1 MVLCRCAGGAPL
13 RASLVYRRGATRM
26 LDHANPPAGGA
37 MAVYRKRISW
47 LVVAIAALFSLPAS
61 ATLMP
66 MSDASFSWTADSSTG
81 FDWLDFDGGPAL
93 SAVGRSWDD
102 VSAQLGSGGDYEGW
116 DFATRAQVNGFVLAA
131 TGVPFSASGYSTAY
145 QGITDL
151 VAGYT
156 GYTRQSSILDYV
168 YGLTKDVADTNQ
180 HYFNPSLPT

>member
-1 MVLCRCAGGAPL
+1 MCPLIIAKREWYFLVFGRFLRLLLGVSIVKDCYVVLCRCAGGAPL

-116 DFATRAQVNGFVLAA
+116 DFATRAQVNGFVLN
-131 TGVPFSASGYSTAY
+131 TGS
-145 QGITDL
+145 Q
-151 VAGYT
+151 
-156 GYTRQSSILDYV
+156 ILIS
-168 YGLTKDVADTNQ
+168 Q
-180 HYFNPSLPT
+180 R